1 MLPTIVCILLGLSII
16 KTTVSQPGSGDGSPG
31 SDSDATFCLFN
42 AIDIVPYLPSG
53 ATLTTSCCQLASG
66 IGTNLLA
73 VSIYDCNPA
82 NYFPPTHFKK
92 RSTRRAF
99 VGMSPPP
106 PPGSPLDVED
116 PKIDDKVTNL
126 LEMRVKELIQEAR
139 DGMVEQEDESAC

>member
-1 MLPTIVCILLGLSII
+1 MISKTLKPKKKKILSILTNTLDHHASHHSLHPFCLGLSII

-73 VSIYDCNPA
+73 VSIYERNPA
-82 NYFPPTHFKK
+82 NYFPPTHLSKLCNTCDEASKGGGVAK
-92 RSTRRAF
+92 RFWIGVCCSQDSR
-99 VGMSPPP
+99 
-106 PPGSPLDVED
+106 
-116 PKIDDKVTNL
+116 
-126 LEMRVKELIQEAR
+126 
-139 DGMVEQEDESAC
+139 

>member
-73 VSIYDCNPA
+73 VSIYDRNPA
-82 NYFPPTHFKK
+82 NYFPPTHLSKLCNTCDEGFGVVLHIVL
-92 RSTRRAF
+92 SSD
-99 VGMSPPP
+99 G
-106 PPGSPLDVED
+106 LDEEN
-116 PKIDDKVTNL
+116 INL
-126 LEMRVKELIQEAR
+126 ALAELYFENCAGQVSEPR
-139 DGMVEQEDESAC
+139 E